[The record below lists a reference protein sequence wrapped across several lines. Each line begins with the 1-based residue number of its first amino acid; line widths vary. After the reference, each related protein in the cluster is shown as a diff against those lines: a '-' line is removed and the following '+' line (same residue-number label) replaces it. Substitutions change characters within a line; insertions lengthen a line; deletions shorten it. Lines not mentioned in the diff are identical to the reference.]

1 MRGVRGVREVHP
13 GMSAVVAEHRPG
25 GHLRGR
31 EVVRGAVVKAT
42 AAAETPAVLEVA
54 AHWLAHGLVRLRV
67 HTGRARVFFFFFFKE
82 EENER

>member
-1 MRGVRGVREVHP
+1 MREVHP
-13 GMSAVVAEHRPG
+13 GVSAVVAEHRPG

-54 AHWLAHGLVRLRV
+54 AHRLAHRLAHGLVRLRV
-67 HTGRARVFFFFFFKE
+67 HTGHARVYFFFFKE

>member
-1 MRGVRGVREVHP
+1 MRGLHGVHP
-13 GMSAVVAEHRPG
+13 GVSAVVAEHPPG

-31 EVVRGAVVKAT
+31 EVVRGAVVKST

-54 AHWLAHGLVRLRV
+54 AHRLAHGLVRLRV
-67 HTGRARVFFFFFFKE
+67 HTGRARVFFFFKE